1 MSKQYTCELCKKVFQ
16 QKIDFTRHQSKKT
29 ACVSLD
35 EIQQIAMKKEEKMGA
50 RTELNNVFKRCLDIL
65 RDNEGL
71 TGEKALRNMSSLLIL
86 KLLEPHFRVGG
97 EIDIANYD
105 FSAGLEEHFDEC
117 LIEHNKQRLLTCV
130 LFSNLSKEKED
141 NIPQLMKYIWDI
153 ILSCHPATKC
163 IFLKGRGFDI
173 RHQSTYKKIIDKLN
187 AIDLSQTDYDVLG
200 EAYEEVIQ
208 DIMTGKVLGQ
218 FFTQPSVKKMMVRL
232 IDPQVREDGTCES
245 CADPTM
251 GTGGFLISYLQT
263 IMKQAKTRNITL
275 NWDYITTTGLYGK
288 ELEPDTYQLAVSN
301 MLISSGHMFGGLDCG
316 DSIRQPITQKFDNI
330 LANPPFGIKGLKY
343 DDFQSTLKS
352 QYVPV
357 KTDNAVSLFIQAII
371 YMLKIGGKC
380 AVVLP
385 DGQDLFSKTNTTL
398 VAIREYLMKTCDLK
412 EIIYLPSGI
421 FTYTSIKTCVFYFVK
436 KREGSD
442 ALEVKINVS
451 KTQKETGRDYKF
463 SKTHQTA
470 KVAFYDYNPYEGE
483 GVKNLL
489 VEVPIEKIA
498 SNSYSLNYA
507 EYMNDD
513 AEEEP
518 QYEEGVV
525 VKTLGEVCE
534 FQNGSQLDKK
544 DIVEGNIPIFGG
556 GVKIV
561 GFHNNNNRNG
571 NETIVCGTGY
581 PGYVNYS
588 FGKPFWASQCFTM
601 KSNNTSIMVDKY
613 LYYYSKIVLEPE
625 FMSKQKGTAQKFI
638 RFNQITD
645 IKIPIPSLE
654 RQQEIVKYLD
664 FIYEKANKTSREKI
678 AELKQLNE
686 FCLNNQKI
694 FGENVVKTLGE
705 VCEKIHSGKYN
716 SKDCKSVG
724 KYPFYTNKVNNPEGY
739 TDEYCFDYE
748 KYFILIKDGGAGDK
762 KYGDHIGLGK
772 IFKVYG
778 KSAGTSHQYA
788 LIPKKEFD
796 YDYLYQYLKFI
807 KNEIMDL
814 AHYTTGLGCIKKGN
828 IEGLKIPIPSL
839 ERQKQIVAYCES
851 NDALIQQLEI
861 EIENNK
867 KQAQLFIDGI
877 VKSQVQ
883 ILADSSEEE
892 SITTQEGQDEMDSVV
907 SPVSSSSSS
916 VMSLTETETE
926 TKPKTRKFIVKK
938 SLP

>member
-251 GTGGFLISYLQT
+251 GTGVFLISYLQT

-613 LYYYSKIVLEPE
+613 LYYYSKIVLESE

-828 IEGLKIPIPSL
+828 IKGLKIQIPSL
-839 ERQKQIVAYCES
+839 ERQQEIVAYCES

-877 VKSQVQ
+877 VRSQLQ

-892 SITTQEGQDEMDSVV
+892 SITTQEGQDENDSVV

-916 VMSLTETETE
+916 AMSLTETETE

>member
-839 ERQKQIVAYCES
+839 ERQKQIDAYCES

-916 VMSLTETETE
+916 VMSLTET
-926 TKPKTRKFIVKK
+926 KPKTRKFSVKK

>member
-16 QKIDFTRHQSKKT
+16 QKIDFARHQSKKT

-35 EIQQIAMKKEEKMGA
+35 EIQQIAMKKEEKTGA
-50 RTELNNVFKRCLDIL
+50 RTEINNVFKRCLDIL

-117 LIEHNKQRLLTCV
+117 LIEHNKQRLLMCV

-187 AIDLSQTDYDVLG
+187 TIDLPQTDYDVLG

-232 IDPQVREDGTCES
+232 IDPQIREDGTCES

-301 MLISSGHMFGGLDCG
+301 MLISSGHMFGGLECG
-316 DSIRQPITQKFDNI
+316 DSIRQPITRKFDNI

-380 AVVLP
+380 AIVLP

-451 KTQKETGRDYKF
+451 KTQKENGRDYKF

-507 EYMNDD
+507 EYMKDH
-513 AEEEP
+513 AEEEEEEEP
-518 QYEEGVV
+518 YEDGVV

-561 GFHNNNNRNG
+561 GFHNINNRNG

-588 FGKPFWASQCFTM
+588 FGNPFWASQCFTM
-601 KSNNTSIMVDKY
+601 KSKNTSIIMDKY
-613 LYYYSKIVLEPE
+613 LYYYSKIVLQQE

-654 RQQEIVKYLD
+654 YQQDAVKYLD
-664 FIYEKANKTSREKI
+664 FIEKSNKTTREKI

-686 FCLNNQKI
+686 FRLNNQKM
-694 FGENVVKTLGE
+694 FGDNVVKTLGE
-705 VCEKIHSGKYN
+705 LCDFKNGKGIKKDTLIEGEYPVIGGGQKPMGFHNEYNADENTILCSSSGAYAGFISKYDKRVWASDCFSIIPKNNSINNTYLYYLLKTIQDKIYKLQTGTAQPHIY
-716 SKDCKSVG
+716 SKD
-724 KYPFYTNKVNNPEGY
+724 
-739 TDEYCFDYE
+739 
-748 KYFILIKDGGAGDK
+748 L
-762 KYGDHIGLGK
+762 
-772 IFKVYG
+772 
-778 KSAGTSHQYA
+778 Q
-788 LIPKKEFD
+788 
-796 YDYLYQYLKFI
+796 
-807 KNEIMDL
+807 
-814 AHYTTGLGCIKKGN
+814 N
-828 IEGLKIPIPSL
+828 IKIPFPSL
-839 ERQKQIVAYCES
+839 ECQQEIVAYCES
-851 NDALIQQLEI
+851 NDALIRQLEM

-867 KQAQLFIDGI
+867 KQAQLFIVGI
-877 VKSQVQ
+877 VKSNVQ
-883 ILADSSEEE
+883 ILPIEEE
-892 SITTQEGQDEMDSVV
+892 SIMTPEDHDEVNAVV
-907 SPVSSSSSS
+907 SSVSSSSSS
-916 VMSLTETETE
+916 TISLTETETE

-938 SLP
+938 SIP